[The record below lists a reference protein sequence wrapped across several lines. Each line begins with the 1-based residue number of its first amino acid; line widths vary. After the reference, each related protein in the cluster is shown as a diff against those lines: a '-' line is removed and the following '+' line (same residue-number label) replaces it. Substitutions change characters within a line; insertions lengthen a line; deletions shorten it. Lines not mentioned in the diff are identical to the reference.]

1 MSETAEKSK
10 AAVKAPAPE
19 KTASEVAAAP
29 AAKKRAVV
37 VDPQR
42 MQNAEYLRRD
52 WVCTAEEGT
61 TVDDLLDPGYWS
73 HVATQLTMYD
83 RIEVRIDSG
92 EYLLELLVK
101 EAGRNWAQVALLHH
115 HDLAGKVT
123 TGEAV
128 TADFDAVFK
137 GPLRKWCAIRK
148 SDSVALHEKMET
160 KAQALEWISGYERT
174 ILAR

>member
-1 MSETAEKSK
+1 MTEVLDKVAKGAKPAET
-10 AAVKAPAPE
+10 
-19 KTASEVAAAP
+19 AP

-61 TVDDLLDPGYWS
+61 TVDDIIDPGYWA
-73 HVATQLTMYD
+73 HIAGQLTIYD
-83 RIEVRIDSG
+83 RIEVRVDSG

-101 EAGRNWAQVALLHH
+101 DLGRNWAQVAVLHH
-115 HDLAGKVT
+115 HDLAGKVK
-123 TGEAV
+123 TGEAME
-128 TADFDAVFK
+128 AEFEALFK
-137 GPLRKWCAIRK
+137 GPQRKWCVIRK
-148 SDSVALHEKMET
+148 SDAKVLEERLADKGAAL
-160 KAQALEWISGYERT
+160 AWISNYEAT

>member
-1 MSETAEKSK
+1 MTEVADKASTATEL
-10 AAVKAPAPE
+10 AAKPAPR
-19 KTASEVAAAP
+19 
-29 AAKKRAVV
+29 RAVV

-61 TVDDLLDPGYWS
+61 TVDDILDPGYWS
-73 HVATQLTMYD
+73 HIAGQLTIYD

-101 EAGRNWAQVALLHH
+101 DKGRNWAQVALLHH
-115 HDLAGKVT
+115 HDLVGKVK
-123 TGEAV
+123 TGEA
-128 TADFDAVFK
+128 TADEFEAVFK
-137 GPLRKWCAIRK
+137 GPLRKWCVLRK
-148 SDSVALHEKMET
+148 SDSKVLEEKLADKGAALGWIASYET
-160 KAQALEWISGYERT
+160 T